1 MRRYHKQTS
10 QLQLKISDQTLR
22 VEGQQKEIL
31 SQRQHQ
37 GELEA
42 QMKRFRVDLHECVQF
57 IQDPKN
63 LKEAV
68 KKIHAKY
75 VGEMSR
81 KAEVDTDIQQ
91 EYNRQ
96 RDYLEKTVDGL
107 KRKLSKDMCVCHCAS
122 GVFATLRALFA
133 LRDVR
138 SSCWRSE

>member
-1 MRRYHKQTS
+1 LRRYHKQTS

-31 SQRQHQ
+31 SQRQQ
-37 GELEA
+37 CGELEA

-63 LKEAV
+63 LKDAV

-107 KRKLSKDMCVCHCAS
+107 KRKLSKDMCVRH
-122 GVFATLRALFA
+122 
-133 LRDVR
+133 
-138 SSCWRSE
+138 